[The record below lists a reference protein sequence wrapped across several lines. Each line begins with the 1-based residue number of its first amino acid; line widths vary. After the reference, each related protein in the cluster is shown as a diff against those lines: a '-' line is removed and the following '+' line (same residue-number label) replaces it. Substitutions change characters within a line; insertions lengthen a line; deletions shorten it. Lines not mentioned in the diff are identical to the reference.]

1 MNTSPDSRGVCVCQ
15 QQHHHWSTS
24 DFIDDTAKQFSRAT
38 IHTADRER
46 NNKQITM
53 ERVLPGFARVGIEK
67 MIEFAYSF
75 EPYFAPTVVL
85 GE

>member
-1 MNTSPDSRGVCVCQ
+1 
-15 QQHHHWSTS
+15 
-24 DFIDDTAKQFSRAT
+24 
-38 IHTADRER
+38 
-46 NNKQITM
+46 M

>member
-1 MNTSPDSRGVCVCQ
+1 
-15 QQHHHWSTS
+15 
-24 DFIDDTAKQFSRAT
+24 
-38 IHTADRER
+38 
-46 NNKQITM
+46 M
-53 ERVLPGFARVGIEK
+53 ERVVPEVAQKGIEK

>member
-1 MNTSPDSRGVCVCQ
+1 
-15 QQHHHWSTS
+15 
-24 DFIDDTAKQFSRAT
+24 
-38 IHTADRER
+38 
-46 NNKQITM
+46 M
-53 ERVLPGFARVGIEK
+53 ERVLPGFVNVGIEK